1 MRNPIPLA
9 LALALV
15 STGLQLAALFPEQ
28 TPNYW
33 QLLVL
38 IGLVGQLLAVMV
50 VFSARRMRRAFAAVV
65 QTDPLTQIGNRRRLE
80 SILASA
86 RDLAVIFIDLDHF
99 GRINTAQGHQVGDQ
113 MLCAAAGSLAKLA
126 PGTVCR
132 YGGEEFA
139 VLVRGITFEE
149 GGKIA
154 EAIRTAFAEAGIGSE
169 YGAPLTLTAG
179 VAVQSE
185 RETGEQTLGRADAA
199 LLRAKKAGRNCTFLH
214 DGAGVQA
221 VGSSV

>member
-65 QTDPLTQIGNRRRLE
+65 QTDPLTQIGNRRRLDQ
-80 SILASA
+80 ILSSA
-86 RDLAVIFIDLDHF
+86 RDLTVIFIDLDHF
-99 GRINTAQGHQVGDQ
+99 GRINTTHGHLVGDQ

-221 VGSSV
+221 VGPSD

>member
-65 QTDPLTQIGNRRRLE
+65 QTDPLTQIGNRRRLDQ
-80 SILASA
+80 ILSSA
-86 RDLAVIFIDLDHF
+86 RDLTVIFIDLDHF
-99 GRINTAQGHQVGDQ
+99 GRINTTHGHLVGDQ

-149 GGKIA
+149 GGMIA

-221 VGSSV
+221 VGPSD